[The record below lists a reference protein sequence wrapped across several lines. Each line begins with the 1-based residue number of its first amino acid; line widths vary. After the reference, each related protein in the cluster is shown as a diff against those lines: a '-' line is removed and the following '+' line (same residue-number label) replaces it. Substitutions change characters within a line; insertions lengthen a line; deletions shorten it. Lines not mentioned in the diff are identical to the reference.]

1 MKGFSDHFWQLIDT
15 ADLVVVLR
23 DRQRDTQNIRLLEG
37 IFANSWYRHLSRDNY
52 QWYGITQ
59 ASAMPVTTF
68 VAPGPLVTKTTPT
81 LPVALA

>member
-1 MKGFSDHFWQLIDT
+1 MEGFSDHFWQLIDT

-52 QWYGITQ
+52 QWYGITHSIGN
-59 ASAMPVTTF
+59 ARDDICSTWSACH
-68 VAPGPLVTKTTPT
+68 
-81 LPVALA
+81 